1 MGMLISLISSISEST
16 RFYVRQALQIVGH
29 RLNFGYNRVCLE
41 GKSRCN
47 AFFNEQYVF
56 SVDFKAVIDY
66 ILSESSQ
73 KEENRSRLNN
83 LVEFLSDDDVRYDRE
98 DDVARH
104 DRKFAFIA
112 NQPTP
117 IFVDEDLDAIMET
130 TYSNLDETAGA
141 RGNTREIQT
150 VTYTITLRSKVKSCI
165 EITEWIAKCTQNY
178 KDKRESVLKKTRHI
192 VKYNGPSGDSG
203 PALSWDSSA
212 LVNNTGFDCIFFKNK
227 DKLVDIIR
235 RFLKEE
241 EFYKAIGKPYQLG
254 ILLSGPPGTGKTSI
268 IRALSYELKRN
279 VKDINFSKIL
289 TNKEFQNVFRCSV
302 YNGIDIKPES
312 SIIIGED
319 IDCNNTEALWKREL
333 INEEACGKKNGKGK
347 RQDKS
352 SRLTKLKDIVLKQ
365 SDESQVDDG
374 NDLGEEIGASGYRNE
389 SGSSLSPS
397 ASIVSSKDSDEEEM
411 TIVGLLSEHIEY
423 DKKCTAKTQRNQ
435 NRESDAL
442 DLSTVLNELD
452 GIKSSCGRIMILT
465 TNHPEKLDDALLRP
479 GRIDHH
485 IRLGNWSID
494 EIYDCCKFWYMMYD
508 KHVGQKEG
516 GNGDG
521 TDSTER
527 RFKFEDRFLFEER
540 FDVKWGLAKDALLT
554 KEISPCVV
562 QNILQKHGGAVEDA
576 IDELASQ

>member
-1 MGMLISLISSISEST
+1 M
-16 RFYVRQALQIVGH
+16 RQALQIVGH

-150 VTYTITLRSKVKSCI
+150 VTYTITLRSKVKSCV
-165 EITEWIAKCTQNY
+165 EITDWITKCTQNY

-279 VKDINFSKIL
+279 VKDINFSK
-289 TNKEFQNVFRCSV
+289 F
-302 YNGIDIKPES
+302 
-312 SIIIGED
+312 
-319 IDCNNTEALWKREL
+319 
-333 INEEACGKKNGKGK
+333 
-347 RQDKS
+347 
-352 SRLTKLKDIVLKQ
+352 
-365 SDESQVDDG
+365 
-374 NDLGEEIGASGYRNE
+374 
-389 SGSSLSPS
+389 
-397 ASIVSSKDSDEEEM
+397 
-411 TIVGLLSEHIEY
+411 
-423 DKKCTAKTQRNQ
+423 
-435 NRESDAL
+435 
-442 DLSTVLNELD
+442 
-452 GIKSSCGRIMILT
+452 
-465 TNHPEKLDDALLRP
+465 
-479 GRIDHH
+479 
-485 IRLGNWSID
+485 
-494 EIYDCCKFWYMMYD
+494 
-508 KHVGQKEG
+508 
-516 GNGDG
+516 
-521 TDSTER
+521 
-527 RFKFEDRFLFEER
+527 
-540 FDVKWGLAKDALLT
+540 
-554 KEISPCVV
+554 
-562 QNILQKHGGAVEDA
+562 
-576 IDELASQ
+576 